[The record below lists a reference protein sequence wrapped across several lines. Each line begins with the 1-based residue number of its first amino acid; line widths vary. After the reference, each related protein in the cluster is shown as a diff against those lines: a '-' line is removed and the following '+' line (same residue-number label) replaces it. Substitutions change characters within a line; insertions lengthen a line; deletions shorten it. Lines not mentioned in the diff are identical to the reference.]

1 MTIVKISFETP
12 KGKYKLFA
20 TDEQL
25 KSILCDDLFTATNVD
40 AKTGDIINH
49 GKAIEKALGLLGD
62 TEANEPA

>member
-25 KSILCDDLFTATNVD
+25 KSILCDDLFTSTNVD

-49 GKAIEKALGLLGD
+49 GKGIEKALGLEEKET
-62 TEANEPA
+62 TETE

>member
-1 MTIVKISFETP
+1 MTVVEISFKTP

-25 KSILCDDLFTATNVD
+25 KSVLCDDLFTATNID

-49 GKAIEKALGLLGD
+49 GKGIEKALGLVESETG
-62 TEANEPA
+62 EK